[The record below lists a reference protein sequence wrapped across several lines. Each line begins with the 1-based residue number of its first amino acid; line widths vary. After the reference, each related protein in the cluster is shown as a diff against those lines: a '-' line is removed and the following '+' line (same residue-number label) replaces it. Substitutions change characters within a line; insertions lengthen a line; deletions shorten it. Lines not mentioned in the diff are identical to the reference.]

1 MFSFKGCQSGTSAF
15 LALLLGATTAIPLL
29 IPTPAAAQLFPP
41 SSNPRNP
48 TPSSN
53 RLVIPR
59 GTKIPVEY
67 KEAEKILVALDETMD
82 LTVTV
87 AANIRNRDGYLLV
100 PFGSEI
106 VGRLEPTS
114 GGSQFITEEI
124 IINNRR
130 QYLNADSRIVTKTE
144 QIRRGSR
151 TSELLRGASLGASA
165 AAVIAA
171 VTGDKAI
178 ATEEV
183 LGGAILGTLGG
194 LILGRSDSAE
204 VISINPNSDL
214 DITLRSDLN
223 LY

>member
-1 MFSFKGCQSGTSAF
+1 MFGFNRCQSGTSAF
-15 LALLLGATTAIPLL
+15 MALLLGTTAAVPML
-29 IPTPAAAQLFPP
+29 IPTPASAQLFPP
-41 SSNPRNP
+41 PSNRRNP
-48 TPSSN
+48 SPSFN

-59 GTKIPVEY
+59 GTEIPVEY

-82 LTVTV
+82 LTLTV
-87 AANIRNRDGYLLV
+87 AANIRNRDGRLLV
-100 PFGSEI
+100 PFGSEV
-106 VGRLEPTS
+106 VGKLEPTS
-114 GGSQFITEEI
+114 GGSRFVAEEI

-130 QYLNADSRIVTKTE
+130 QYLNADSRIVTRRE
-144 QIRRGSR
+144 EIRRGSR
-151 TSELLRGASLGASA
+151 TSEILRGASIGASA

-194 LILGRSDSAE
+194 LILGRSESAE